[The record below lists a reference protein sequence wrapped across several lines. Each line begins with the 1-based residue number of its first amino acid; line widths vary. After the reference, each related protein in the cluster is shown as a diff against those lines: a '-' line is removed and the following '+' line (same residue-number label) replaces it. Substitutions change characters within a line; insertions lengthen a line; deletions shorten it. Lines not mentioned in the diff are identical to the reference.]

1 MKITEALA
9 ELKTIVKRITKKQES
24 VMRYFARQGNVVDPL
39 ADEGGSQKFVTEQR
53 QAIRDLQ
60 TRIIWIRTAIQK
72 ANLGNE
78 LKIGKTTRSVAEWL
92 VWRREVAAMEKHA
105 CNSLQMGLD
114 KVRKEVHDR
123 KMKMVEGAQTQDSN
137 VVIVYIKEVELA
149 AEAESLEETL
159 GTLDGK
165 LSLFNAQ
172 TDIDVAE
179 AT

>member
-24 VMRYFARQGNVVDPL
+24 VMRYFARQGNVMDPL
-39 ADEGGSQKFVTEQR
+39 ADEGGSAKFVAEAR

-60 TRIIWIRTAIQK
+60 GRIIWIRTEIQR
-72 ANLGNE
+72 ANLTNE
-78 LKIGKTTRSVAEWL
+78 LTIGKLKRSVAEWL

-105 CNSLQMGLD
+105 VNALLLGLD
-114 KVRKEVHDR
+114 KVRKEAHQHKV
-123 KMKMVEGAQTQDSN
+123 KMVEGETSSAGE
-137 VVIVYIKEVELA
+137 VAVFLKEGELN
-149 AEAESLEETL
+149 AEAENLEEVL

-172 TDIDVAE
+172 TDIAVE
-179 AT
+179 A